1 MTKSLTHPSKQTN
14 HAATP
19 DDDTNGFEVGQVHLF
34 DAVSGNLV
42 KTFNEPTPTPDH
54 TGGDNF
60 GKSVAIDGNKVVVGA
75 LWDDTNGFRV
85 GQAYLFDAV
94 SGNLV
99 QRPKSFDPGS
109 RLVPILWKWYYVCPD
124 RSGRTW
130 NRPFVMREVKRGCIA
145 EQGWSFWRRVASQ
158 SQRLPASLVLRD
170 HGFASGSG
178 GLIRIV
184 SQDLRTCRV
193 LGDP

>member
-60 GKSVAIDGNKVVVGA
+60 GKSVAIDGNNIVIGATGDDTNGSNVGQAHLFDAVTGNLQKTFVDPTPTLSGLFGLSVDIDGNKVVVGA

-94 SGNLV
+94 SG
-99 QRPKSFDPGS
+99 
-109 RLVPILWKWYYVCPD
+109 
-124 RSGRTW
+124 T
-130 NRPFVMREVKRGCIA
+130 
-145 EQGWSFWRRVASQ
+145 
-158 SQRLPASLVLRD
+158 
-170 HGFASGSG
+170 
-178 GLIRIV
+178 
-184 SQDLRTCRV
+184 
-193 LGDP
+193 